1 MNYSDLSI
9 DGQTYLDGLNVMSSR
24 TVINLLFIR
33 GIKKAHPNEHSKL
46 SLESYYAPLKKRLL

>member
-9 DGQTYLDGLNVMSSR
+9 DGQTYLDGLNMMSSR

-46 SLESYYAPLKKRLL
+46 SLESYYAPLK